1 MLAKRLQLET
11 VRRMSAVAILIA
23 RPTRGRRSAG
33 AGRSAL
39 DEAAARAANRMGRGR
54 RPARDLDFVA
64 AEVKER
70 AL

>member
-11 VRRMSAVAILIA
+11 VRRMSAVTTSSYDPLEADG
-23 RPTRGRRSAG
+23 PPEP
-33 AGRSAL
+33 AGRAL
-39 DEAAARAANRMGRGR
+39 DEAAARAANRMGCGR

-64 AEVKER
+64 AEVREG